1 MLSPSRS
8 SCQEH
13 WALRDQTQ
21 DGGGCRSGRW
31 QSCSGMGSE
40 QGGAEG
46 EREQLRG
53 LIILGPPLAE
63 PTGQSA
69 ARGPDEPGAGVDPS
83 TDKGGWTRGD

>member
-1 MLSPSRS
+1 
-8 SCQEH
+8 
-13 WALRDQTQ
+13 
-21 DGGGCRSGRW
+21 
-31 QSCSGMGSE
+31 MGSE

-46 EREQLRG
+46 EHEQLRG

-69 ARGPDEPGAGVDPS
+69 GRGLDEPGAGLDPS